1 MRPGFW
7 EYSNLF
13 LQITAYS
20 ESIIT
25 VPLTSWRPD
34 MKRKEIKRID
44 SLLGQFVRANK
55 LEKGLAEYRLIK
67 SWNEL
72 LGIMVAKKTKS
83 LYIRDRKLFVTLHS
97 SVVRNELEMMKDDL
111 IPRLNE
117 AAGMKIIDDVVLR

>member
-1 MRPGFW
+1 
-7 EYSNLF
+7 
-13 LQITAYS
+13 
-20 ESIIT
+20 
-25 VPLTSWRPD
+25 

-44 SLLGQFVRANK
+44 SLLDQFVRANK

-97 SVVRNELEMMKDDL
+97 SVVRNELEMMKGDL
-111 IPRLNE
+111 ILRLNE